1 MFELIE
7 RKRWFDLFYSS
18 FISYIITF
26 SKYNRRNYLI
36 EKYREVLNVNHFVYK
51 SYDDNKLLILY
62 LEN

>member
-1 MFELIE
+1 MFELME

-26 SKYNRRNYLI
+26 SKYNCRNYLI

-51 SYDDNKLLILY
+51 SFI
-62 LEN
+62 